1 MSNGGNHRRLEQSA
15 MRGGV
20 ARMRG
25 RERMSA
31 SVSERERRE
40 NVVSLFVSMSV
51 STGRNHRRLEQECDA
66 TRRNST
72 PYLLYIHIYIYIYI
86 YTYIYIYIYIHIYIS
101 V

>member
-1 MSNGGNHRRLEQSA
+1 MSNGGNHRRLEQSV

-20 ARMRG
+20 ARMRE

-40 NVVSLFVSMSV
+40 NVVSVFVSVSV
-51 STGRNHRRLEQECDA
+51 AVSIGRNHRRLEQGCDA

-72 PYLLYIHIYIYIYI
+72 PYLLYICIYIIYMYIH
-86 YTYIYIYIYIHIYIS
+86 TYI
-101 V
+101 